1 MGRVYNALLKAER
14 WNAGARAA
22 RPATPAPKEK
32 AAPVAAPVGEWQLR
46 PEPQPVP
53 HAATVP
59 AQRAETGARAATAPS
74 GFDDLPGPGELVA
87 ATPEVSHLRVAPPPP
102 PAPVFTEARESVNVS
117 ALSLDPHLAAINCS
131 DELAS
136 ERYRTLAVRLFNLS
150 ARRKLKTLLVTSAH
164 EGEGKTTI
172 ATNLA
177 WVMTKR
183 SERRVLLLDADLRR
197 PSVGRA
203 LGLRASKGWLDIVEG
218 RCELA
223 DAAIRLDPNGL
234 YVLVPQATDGTRGDS
249 SARAAGAEASDA
261 LTSSRAEKLIREL
274 EQHFDFI
281 IIDAPPILEFA
292 DAQRLA
298 AIVDGS
304 ALVVRAG
311 QTRHNAVTDALKLVP
326 KERRVGVVLNDAQ
339 VAEEIAYHNRKKKG
353 FFGRK
358 R

>member
-14 WNAGARAA
+14 WGDRA
-22 RPATPAPKEK
+22 RPARPAAPAHNEKAIPVAEPVKEREPRPAPQPETATTPALKLDDRAMGLP
-32 AAPVAAPVGEWQLR
+32 LDFND
-46 PEPQPVP
+46 QP
-53 HAATVP
+53 
-59 AQRAETGARAATAPS
+59 G
-74 GFDDLPGPGELVA
+74 LGELLS
-87 ATPEVSHLRVAPPPP
+87 ATSEVSHLRVAPTPP
-102 PAPVFTEARESVNVS
+102 PAAVFTEPRESVNIS
-117 ALSLDPHLAAINCS
+117 ALSLDPHLAAITCS

-183 SERRVLLLDADLRR
+183 SERRVLLIDADLRC

-203 LGLRASKGWLDIVEG
+203 LGLTASKGWLDIVEG
-218 RCELA
+218 KCELA

-234 YVLVPQATDGTRGDS
+234 YVLVPQATGERHRDS
-249 SARAAGAEASDA
+249 LKHPASAEASDA
-261 LTSSRAEKLIREL
+261 LTSSRVEKLIGEL
-274 EQHFDFI
+274 ERHFDFI

-311 QTRHNAVTDALKLVP
+311 QTHHTAVTDALKLVP

-339 VAEEIAYHNRKKKG
+339 VTEEISYNNRKKKG
-353 FFGRK
+353 FFGGK
-358 R
+358 K